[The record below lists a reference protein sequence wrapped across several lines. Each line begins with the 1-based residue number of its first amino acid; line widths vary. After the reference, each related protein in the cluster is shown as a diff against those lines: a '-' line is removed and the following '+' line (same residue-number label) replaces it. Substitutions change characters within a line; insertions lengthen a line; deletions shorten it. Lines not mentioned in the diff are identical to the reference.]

1 MERIAIKPG
10 LVLTLLDFQSQFS
23 NAGQLLWGDE
33 MNLFKF
39 LITGLIEKGVN
50 QTHTSQIKSNQIK
63 SNQKVF
69 FSEHKQQVCCLLDLC
84 HHSFVS

>member
-50 QTHTSQIKSNQIK
+50 QTHTKSNQIKSNQIK
-63 SNQKVF
+63 SKGF
-69 FSEHKQQVCCLLDLC
+69 F
-84 HHSFVS
+84 F